1 MAGVQPSVG
10 RRRASRPARIAGY
23 VVAVLVNLAMWL
35 LVYVWPGWEAVPFLS
50 DEVPRVLGLFSLSVF
65 ASAAANLA
73 YIAYDPRWFKAAGEL
88 VVSVIGLALAWRVLA
103 VFPFDF
109 TGLGYDLTALARVVV
124 VLGVVGSAIGVLIN
138 LVSLGRE
145 VLRAAE
151 AR

>member
-1 MAGVQPSVG
+1 MAGTQPSVG

-35 LVYVWPGWEAVPFLS
+35 LVYVWPGWEVVPFLS

-65 ASAAANLA
+65 ANL
-73 YIAYDPRWFKAAGEL
+73 AYDPRWFRAAGE
-88 VVSVIGLALAWRVLA
+88 VVISVIGLALAWRVLV

-109 TGLGYDLTALARVVV
+109 TGLGYDLTTLARVVV
-124 VLGVVGSAIGVLIN
+124 VLGVIGSAIGVLVN
-138 LVSLGRE
+138 LASFGRE